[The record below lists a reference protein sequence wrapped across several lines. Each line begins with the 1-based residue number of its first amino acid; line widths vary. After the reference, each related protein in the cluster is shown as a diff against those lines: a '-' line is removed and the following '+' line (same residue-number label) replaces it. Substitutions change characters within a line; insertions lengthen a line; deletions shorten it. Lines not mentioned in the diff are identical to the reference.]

1 MASIIG
7 SPDRRIDMKSN
18 YARDT
23 ILILWMG
30 VSLIAAAAQNDQA
43 KKIEEGKKIL
53 EKWMAAQGGRDRLA
67 QIRDIQYVREMKI
80 IPAKA
85 DMTNTVYIKGATRV
99 RMESKVMG
107 RVVTSVLSGETGWLT
122 NPSMGSVSD
131 MPKPLMDAMKKEAE
145 AYEVLLHPEKYGAI
159 FTYEGRKTIEGID
172 YILLNHAA
180 KDGSVVTHYIDPDT
194 FLESIN
200 VSVVPNSGTETY
212 ISDYRN
218 VDGLKVSFF
227 SKTKKDGTDVTTSTL
242 KEIHYNTNLED
253 SLFNKPSAPQP

>member
-1 MASIIG
+1 
-7 SPDRRIDMKSN
+7 MKN
-18 YARDT
+18 KYARDT
-23 ILILWMG
+23 VLVLWMG
-30 VSLIAAAAQNDQA
+30 VSLIAAAAQDDQA

-53 EKWMAAQGGRDRLA
+53 EKWIAAQGGRERLS

-80 IPAKA
+80 IPVEA
-85 DMTNTVYIKGATRV
+85 DMTNTVYIKGTTRV

-131 MPKPLMDAMKKEAE
+131 IPKQLMDVLKKEAE
-145 AYEVLLHPEKYGAI
+145 ANDALLHPEKYGTI

-172 YILLNHAA
+172 YILLNQAA
-180 KDGSVVTHYIDPDT
+180 KDGSVVTHYIDPGT
-194 FLESIN
+194 LLESKN
-200 VSVVPNSGTETY
+200 VSVAPNSGTETY
-212 ISDYRN
+212 ISDYRD

-227 SKTKKDGTDVTTSTL
+227 SKTRKDGMDVTTSTL

-253 SLFNKPSAPQP
+253 SLFNKPSAPRP